1 MQNNM
6 NMKLNHYMG
15 VIACISLLLLGS
27 CNSGYSE
34 SRNFDDIIF
43 QIENDPQSY
52 LLRLDTINMNCV
64 KNKRDA
70 VHFILAAIT
79 LSYTD
84 NNYYP
89 PKSVLERC
97 IQIFKK
103 EKMIQPYLETLYLL
117 AKTYKKENDITKEVH
132 TIETAI
138 NIARQ
143 EYDQEWLFYLYSYLG
158 EMYIR
163 QFNTLNFIKYQ
174 TLANQCIKD
183 VYFQDMSISTQIQVA
198 KSFLYLNRYKVSYEK
213 LNEIEKHLGKKNIFL
228 SEIKRLQGIALY
240 KMQHWDACI
249 EKLKESVVEE
259 TSIEH
264 KFTCFAILTYCYY
277 RKKDLLN
284 AEKYKY
290 LAIENSIN
298 GGNVFA
304 EIEFY
309 TLCAEFAQ
317 LNRDAGEQIKCFN
330 KLKEKYEMAF
340 DCLNGESLDK
350 AIQAYTNICEKQSIY
365 RQIAIYKYILIGL
378 LLVLCVSLVIYIQLR
393 RRQVYKILA
402 LQQQINS
409 LDNLRNVKNEVK
421 EFILRDFEIAKKIAI
436 LRSTQQVQS
445 ARFLKDLEKYHII
458 DENYLLGTQWEQFYN
473 HIDLSFDG
481 FYSKL
486 IQKYP
491 MLNDKEVQLCC
502 MLVSGFKT
510 EEIAAIWMNS
520 VFSVHKYKTNI
531 RKKIGIPEGG
541 DIILFLVEKLDL

>member
-1 MQNNM
+1 M
-6 NMKLNHYMG
+6 
-15 VIACISLLLLGS
+15 A
-27 CNSGYSE
+27 
-34 SRNFDDIIF
+34 
-43 QIENDPQSY
+43 
-52 LLRLDTINMNCV
+52 
-64 KNKRDA
+64 
-70 VHFILAAIT
+70 
-79 LSYTD
+79 
-84 NNYYP
+84 
-89 PKSVLERC
+89 
-97 IQIFKK
+97 
-103 EKMIQPYLETLYLL
+103 
-117 AKTYKKENDITKEVH
+117 
-132 TIETAI
+132 
-138 NIARQ
+138 
-143 EYDQEWLFYLYSYLG
+143 FYLYSYLG

-183 VYFQDMSISTQIQVA
+183 VNFQDMSISTQIQVA
-198 KSFLYLNRYKVSYEK
+198 KSFLYLDQYKVSYEK
-213 LNEIEKHLGKKNIFL
+213 FNEIEKHLGKKNIFL

-249 EKLKESVVEE
+249 EKLKEAVVEE

-284 AEKYKY
+284 AEKYKS

-298 GGNVFA
+298 GGNAFA

-309 TLCAEFAQ
+309 TLCAEFAR
-317 LNRDAGEQIKCFN
+317 LNHDAGEQIKCLN

-350 AIQAYTNICEKQSIY
+350 AIQAYTNICEKQTIH
-365 RQIAIYKYILIGL
+365 RQIAIYKYILVGL
-378 LLVLCVSLVIYIQLR
+378 LVVLCVSLVIYIQIR
-393 RRQVYKILA
+393 KKQVYKILA

-531 RKKIGIPEGG
+531 RKKLVFLKVE
-541 DIILFLVEKLDL
+541 ILSCF

>member
-1 MQNNM
+1 
-6 NMKLNHYMG
+6 
-15 VIACISLLLLGS
+15 
-27 CNSGYSE
+27 
-34 SRNFDDIIF
+34 
-43 QIENDPQSY
+43 
-52 LLRLDTINMNCV
+52 
-64 KNKRDA
+64 
-70 VHFILAAIT
+70 
-79 LSYTD
+79 
-84 NNYYP
+84 
-89 PKSVLERC
+89 
-97 IQIFKK
+97 
-103 EKMIQPYLETLYLL
+103 
-117 AKTYKKENDITKEVH
+117 
-132 TIETAI
+132 
-138 NIARQ
+138 
-143 EYDQEWLFYLYSYLG
+143 
-158 EMYIR
+158 
-163 QFNTLNFIKYQ
+163 
-174 TLANQCIKD
+174 
-183 VYFQDMSISTQIQVA
+183 MSISTQIQVA
-198 KSFLYLNRYKVSYEK
+198 KSFLYLDQYKVSYEK
-213 LNEIEKHLGKKNIFL
+213 LNEIEKYLGKKNIFL

-249 EKLKESVVEE
+249 EKLKEAVVEE

-284 AEKYKY
+284 AEKYKF

-298 GGNVFA
+298 GGNAFA

-309 TLCAEFAQ
+309 TLCAEFAR
-317 LNRDAGEQIKCFN
+317 LNHDAGEQIKCLN

-350 AIQAYTNICEKQSIY
+350 AIQAYTNFCEKQTIH
-365 RQIAIYKYILIGL
+365 RQIAIYKYILVGL
-378 LLVLCVSLVIYIQLR
+378 LVVLCVSLVIYIQLR
-393 RRQVYKILA
+393 KKQVYKILA

-541 DIILFLVEKLDL
+541 DIVLFLVEKLDL

>member
-6 NMKLNHYMG
+6 NMKLNHYIG

-34 SRNFDDIIF
+34 SKNFDDIIF
-43 QIENDPQSY
+43 LIENDPQSY
-52 LLRLDTINMNCV
+52 LLKLDTINMNCV
-64 KNKRDA
+64 NNKRDA

-89 PKSVLERC
+89 SKSVLERC
-97 IQIFKK
+97 IQIFEK

-117 AKTYKKENDITKEVH
+117 AETYRKENDITKEVH

-183 VYFQDMSISTQIQVA
+183 VNTQDMSISTQIQVA
-198 KSFLYLNRYKVSYEK
+198 KSFLYLEQYKVSYEK
-213 LNEIEKHLGKKNIFL
+213 LNEIENHIGKKNIFL
-228 SEIKRLQGIALY
+228 GEIKRLQGIALY
-240 KMQHWDACI
+240 KMQQWDACI

-277 RKKDLLN
+277 CKNDLLN

-298 GGNVFA
+298 GGNTFA

-317 LNRDAGEQIKCFN
+317 LNRDAGEQIKCLN
-330 KLKEKYEMAF
+330 MLKEKYEMAF

-350 AIQAYTNICEKQSIY
+350 AIQAYTNICEKQSIHK
-365 RQIAIYKYILIGL
+365 QIAIYKCILIGL
-378 LLVLCVSLVIYIQLR
+378 LLVLCVSLVIYIQIR
-393 RRQVYKILA
+393 KKQVYKILA

-421 EFILRDFEIAKKIAI
+421 EFILRDFEIVK
-436 LRSTQQVQS
+436 
-445 ARFLKDLEKYHII
+445 
-458 DENYLLGTQWEQFYN
+458 
-473 HIDLSFDG
+473 
-481 FYSKL
+481 
-486 IQKYP
+486 
-491 MLNDKEVQLCC
+491 
-502 MLVSGFKT
+502 
-510 EEIAAIWMNS
+510 
-520 VFSVHKYKTNI
+520 
-531 RKKIGIPEGG
+531 
-541 DIILFLVEKLDL
+541 

>member
-1 MQNNM
+1 
-6 NMKLNHYMG
+6 MKLNHYMG

-27 CNSGYSE
+27 CNSEYSA

-117 AKTYKKENDITKEVH
+117 AETYKKENDITKEVH

-143 EYDQEWLFYLYSYLG
+143 EYDQKWLFYLYSYLS

-183 VYFQDMSISTQIQVA
+183 VNFQDMSISTQIQVA
-198 KSFLYLNRYKVSYEK
+198 KSFLYLDQYKVSYEK

-249 EKLKESVVEE
+249 EKLKEAVVEE

-284 AEKYKY
+284 AEKYKF
-290 LAIENSIN
+290 LAIENSLN
-298 GGNVFA
+298 SA
-304 EIEFY
+304 
-309 TLCAEFAQ
+309 TL
-317 LNRDAGEQIKCFN
+317 L
-330 KLKEKYEMAF
+330 
-340 DCLNGESLDK
+340 
-350 AIQAYTNICEKQSIY
+350 
-365 RQIAIYKYILIGL
+365 
-378 LLVLCVSLVIYIQLR
+378 
-393 RRQVYKILA
+393 
-402 LQQQINS
+402 
-409 LDNLRNVKNEVK
+409 
-421 EFILRDFEIAKKIAI
+421 
-436 LRSTQQVQS
+436 
-445 ARFLKDLEKYHII
+445 
-458 DENYLLGTQWEQFYN
+458 
-473 HIDLSFDG
+473 
-481 FYSKL
+481 
-486 IQKYP
+486 
-491 MLNDKEVQLCC
+491 
-502 MLVSGFKT
+502 
-510 EEIAAIWMNS
+510 
-520 VFSVHKYKTNI
+520 
-531 RKKIGIPEGG
+531 
-541 DIILFLVEKLDL
+541 